1 MLQKH
6 ANEAG
11 WDGDGRKAEKEN
23 GLITRP
29 SFHIPFFF
37 SPPSS
42 RARSRGVRVTHCEAP
57 LTPLA
62 GPGIIRRALRGQ
74 KAGIDERM
82 KARKLPGL

>member
-1 MLQKH
+1 MPVDGEAAAGRETAEVIEETLQKH

-37 SPPSS
+37 PTNTPEGSESHT
-42 RARSRGVRVTHCEAP
+42 ARLLSLLLPA
-57 LTPLA
+57 LA
-62 GPGIIRRALRGQ
+62 
-74 KAGIDERM
+74 
-82 KARKLPGL
+82 

>member
-1 MLQKH
+1 MLVDGEAAAGRETAEVIEETLQKH

-11 WDGDGRKAEKEN
+11 WDGDGQKAEKEN

-37 SPPSS
+37 PD
-42 RARSRGVRVTHCEAP
+42 AHSRGVRVTHCEAP

-62 GPGIIRRALRGQ
+62 GPGIIRLCAL
-74 KAGIDERM
+74 
-82 KARKLPGL
+82 